1 MKKFFMFMVLALVF
15 LIGPAASVFALPPS
29 SGAQWQGIDVSQ
41 WQGNIDFEQ
50 VAAAGIKVVYIR
62 SSLGGGFVDPY
73 FEQNY
78 QRARA
83 AGLKIGFYHYVT
95 ARTVSQAQYQARFFV
110 QTIGGK
116 EFDCRLAMD
125 FEDLTNLSAA
135 QANQIGLAFI
145 RETERA
151 SGKEAVVYSNSYTAG
166 AIFGGAL
173 TKYPLWVAS
182 YGVSQP
188 SSAVNWSSWAGWQYT
203 DQGRIPG
210 ISGYV
215 DRDIF
220 TDAMFLKSA
229 GQVKP
234 SPNPSPSAG
243 IIAYQVVKGDTLWGI
258 ARRYHTT
265 VAAIVQENGIA
276 NPSLIYPGE
285 TLCITVHDD
294 APSADSHTYYTVRP
308 GDTLTYIANRF
319 GTNVQQLAAANGIAN
334 PNLIYPGQRLRIP
347 TSGPAARTYTVR
359 PGDTLWD
366 IAQRYNTTVSRLA
379 SINNIPNPNLIY
391 PGETLR
397 LPQ

>member
-29 SGAQWQGIDVSQ
+29 PGAQWQGIDVSQ
-41 WQGNIDFEQ
+41 WQGNIDFKQ
-50 VAAAGIKVVYIR
+50 VAAAGIQVVYIR
-62 SSLGGGFVDPY
+62 SSLGSGYVDPY

-78 QRARA
+78 QRAKA

-95 ARTVSQAQYQARFFV
+95 ARNVFQAQSQARFFV
-110 QTIGGK
+110 QTIRGK
-116 EFDCRLAMD
+116 KFDCRLAMD
-125 FEDLTNLSAA
+125 FEDITNLSAA

-151 SGKEAVVYSNSYTAG
+151 SGKEAAVYSNTYNAG

-173 TKYPLWVAS
+173 TRYPLWAAS
-182 YGVSQP
+182 YGVSEP

-210 ISGYV
+210 ISGNV

-229 GQVKP
+229 GPVKP
-234 SPNPSPSAG
+234 SPDPSPSPE
-243 IIAYQVVKGDTLWGI
+243 IITYQVVKGDTLWDI
-258 ARRYHTT
+258 ALRYRTT
-265 VAAIVQENGIA
+265 VAAIAQENK
-276 NPSLIYPGE
+276 
-285 TLCITVHDD
+285 
-294 APSADSHTYYTVRP
+294 
-308 GDTLTYIANRF
+308 
-319 GTNVQQLAAANGIAN
+319 IAN

-347 TSGPAARTYTVR
+347 TPDASARTYTVR
-359 PGDTLWD
+359 SGDTLWD
-366 IAQRYNTTVSRLA
+366 IALRYNTTVSRLVSLN
-379 SINNIPNPNLIY
+379 SIANPNLIY
-391 PGETLR
+391 PGEILR